1 MSCYR
6 GPWFP
11 VELIEIKEN
20 QRMEERAHVRYSA
33 LNKDED
39 FEEPDPPKPKRD
51 GARPDLRFNYVPR
64 EGVPWKSIALALF
77 LLALG
82 SVLLIVSH
90 LLFSSHMKGDDAQA
104 YTFLILGILVF
115 LPGFYETRIA
125 YYAWR
130 GCKGYAFS
138 RIPVP

>member
-115 LPGFYETRIA
+115 LPGALRSLVVFVSQQVVNSYLH
-125 YYAWR
+125 
-130 GCKGYAFS
+130 CL
-138 RIPVP
+138 